1 MRKLYLVVVLAVLCA
16 EFATAQPV
24 STPRR
29 LYWKANSPIN
39 TAYEIASATQFVD
52 PNDWYIK
59 NTSGTF
65 TAISTLG
72 AGFNTVTAADTLFIE
87 HRRLKVAATM
97 TLGSNVR
104 IIMLGEAPDVYDYA
118 QTFDIKAGVTFT
130 MSNPTAIFS
139 IGGDAVFRLQERLG
153 ADIAANYT
161 RLVMGGVTKAINTS
175 NVDNVQQKGNGGVDE
190 GIGSVAFATN
200 TWEMGAVG
208 NNFGGFQ
215 RLGALPATL
224 TVFTATKQQSKVAVT
239 WTTQQ
244 ESNLKAYIVERSN
257 DTKTWTEVSAIAVNG
272 NSTTPKSYSI
282 VDPFPAP
289 GVNYY
294 RLRMIDVDATYSI
307 SPIRAVRMSLES
319 KVGIYPNPASGTV
332 TILVNSLANTSFNVS
347 VFNTAGQLVQ
357 LKQGISGTN
366 VVRLNVSS
374 LKPGTYWVQIRQANG
389 EKQLEKLIVQ

>member
-39 TAYEIASATQFVD
+39 TAYEIASATQFVS
-52 PNDWYIK
+52 PSDWFVK
-59 NTSGTF
+59 NSNGTF
-65 TAISTLG
+65 TAISALG

-104 IIMLGEAPDVYDYA
+104 IIMLGEAPDVYDFA

-175 NVDNVQQKGNGGVDE
+175 NIDNVQQKGNGGADD

-200 TWEMGAVG
+200 TWEIGAIG

-224 TVFTATKQQSKVAVT
+224 TLFSATKQQNKVAIS

-244 ESNLKAYIVERSN
+244 ESNMKAYVVERSS
-257 DTKTWTEVSAIAVNG
+257 DTKTWVEVAAVTAAG
-272 NSTTPKSYSI
+272 NSSTPKSYALL
-282 VDPFPAP
+282 DPAPVP

-294 RLRMIDVDATYSI
+294 RLRSIDLDATYSL
-307 SPIRAVRMSLES
+307 SAIRAVRMNIDS
-319 KVGIYPNPASGTV
+319 KVGVYPNPASGTV
-332 TILVNSLANTSFNVS
+332 TILVNSQEGTSFNVS

-366 VVRLNVSS
+366 VVRLNIAS
-374 LKPGTYWVQIRQANG
+374 LHPGTYWVQVRQSNG